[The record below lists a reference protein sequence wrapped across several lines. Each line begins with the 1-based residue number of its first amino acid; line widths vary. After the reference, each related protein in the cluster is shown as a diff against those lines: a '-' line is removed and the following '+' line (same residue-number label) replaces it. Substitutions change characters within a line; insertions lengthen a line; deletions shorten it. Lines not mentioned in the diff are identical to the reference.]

1 MPAKWLGALLLWT
14 IWPLVRLIK
23 SWILICE
30 CGGGFYKVGRWPSAC
45 SRDNLSWFQ
54 LLEQFGKGVILE
66 WRQNEDKIIYGTLI
80 RPICSLYM
88 NWLTSSSVLSKWLWC
103 CFVQTAPAWAAV
115 MVAGKARMGL
125 LRRVDTATFV
135 THGAWWLASCCAGPG
150 VLTIQQPGTAGISK
164 GTNRHSLHR
173 LCWCAPWVR
182 GLPSQL

>member
-1 MPAKWLGALLLWT
+1 MARGTSFVNNMTVHSINQVLDFDLWVWRGEADFIRSEDDRVPAAVTTWVGSNYWSNLEKALFW
-14 IWPLVRLIK
+14 
-23 SWILICE
+23 
-30 CGGGFYKVGRWPSAC
+30 
-45 SRDNLSWFQ
+45 
-54 LLEQFGKGVILE
+54 
-66 WRQNEDKIIYGTLI
+66 NEDKIIYGTLI
-80 RPICSLYM
+80 RPIYGLYM

>member
-1 MPAKWLGALLLWT
+1 MARGTSFVNNMTVDSINQVLDFDLWVWRRGEAAFIRSEDDRVPAAVTTWVGSNYWSNLEKALFW
-14 IWPLVRLIK
+14 
-23 SWILICE
+23 
-30 CGGGFYKVGRWPSAC
+30 
-45 SRDNLSWFQ
+45 
-54 LLEQFGKGVILE
+54 
-66 WRQNEDKIIYGTLI
+66 NEDKIIYGTLI
-80 RPICSLYM
+80 RPIYGLNM

>member
-1 MPAKWLGALLLWT
+1 MSVEEAFIRSEDDRVPAAVTTWVGSNYWSNLEKALFW
-14 IWPLVRLIK
+14 
-23 SWILICE
+23 
-30 CGGGFYKVGRWPSAC
+30 
-45 SRDNLSWFQ
+45 
-54 LLEQFGKGVILE
+54 
-66 WRQNEDKIIYGTLI
+66 NEDKIIYGTLI
-80 RPICSLYM
+80 RPIYGLFM
-88 NWLTSSSVLSKWLWC
+88 NWLTSSSVLSKWLCC

>member
-1 MPAKWLGALLLWT
+1 MARGTSFVNIMTVDSINQVLDFDLWVWRRGKAAFIRSEDDRVPAAVTTWAGSNYWSNLEKALFW
-14 IWPLVRLIK
+14 
-23 SWILICE
+23 
-30 CGGGFYKVGRWPSAC
+30 
-45 SRDNLSWFQ
+45 
-54 LLEQFGKGVILE
+54 
-66 WRQNEDKIIYGTLI
+66 NEDTIIYCTLI
-80 RPICSLYM
+80 RPIYGLYM
-88 NWLTSSSVLSKWLWC
+88 NWLTSSCVLSKWLCC
-103 CFVQTAPAWAAV
+103 CFVQTAPAWAVV
-115 MVAGKARMGL
+115 MVAGRARMGL